1 MATSTSQTKKKRNR
15 TIKKL
20 ARFLGPAPNPG
31 NANDSITSAQY
42 RVWYFAGFGTQ
53 CHSSF
58 FFYLASFE
66 AGSNFYYSVRSCE
79 NSHYITKQEIKMT

>member
-1 MATSTSQTKKKRNR
+1 MIVSLQLS
-15 TIKKL
+15 
-20 ARFLGPAPNPG
+20 
-31 NANDSITSAQY
+31 
-42 RVWYFAGFGTQ
+42 VGFGTSQ
-53 CHSSF
+53 VLVHSVTPLT